1 MFFFH
6 FFVSRLS
13 AMDLNVLGSLSHLL
27 YCNVSILPV
36 VTKDILISA
45 RFSCTS
51 SIDGRV
57 RKLISI
63 VQT

>member
-1 MFFFH
+1 MLYFY

-13 AMDLNVLGSLSHLL
+13 AMDLNVLGYLSHLI

-36 VTKDILISA
+36 VTKDVLISA

-57 RKLISI
+57 RKLVSI